1 MNVARML
8 TPVEVLRITAHILAE
23 SHSYPIA
30 LRKKVVRES
39 QSLHRLMTGSL
50 KAERGVKVLTLR
62 KPH

>member
-1 MNVARML
+1 MSGL
-8 TPVEVLRITAHILAE
+8 TPREILRITAYVLEE
-23 SHSYPIA
+23 SHNYPIT
-30 LRKKVVRES
+30 LRKKVVTES